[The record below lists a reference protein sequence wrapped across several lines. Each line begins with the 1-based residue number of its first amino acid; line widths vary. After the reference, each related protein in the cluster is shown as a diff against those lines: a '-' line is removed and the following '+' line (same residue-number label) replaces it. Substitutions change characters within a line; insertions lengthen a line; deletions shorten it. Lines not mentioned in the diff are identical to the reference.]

1 VTNAPSRQPITT
13 VRDFSAGE
21 TTLAKARHL
30 ARAVSLMALSAA
42 RSVDTAGGWI
52 RFAYYH
58 HVFDD
63 ERRDFARQLTY
74 MAGLG
79 DFISLDDPVA
89 MLASGEPIDGRYVCL
104 SFDDGF
110 KNWFTNAMPILV
122 DHKAMAAFFLVT
134 GFIGTSVDG
143 DREKLLG
150 FYESGDLL
158 MEFLTWDDCRKMTD
172 AGMTIGSHT
181 INHVHLADLGEDA
194 ARAEMKGSKDAIEAE
209 LGRACDHFCCPFG
222 RENIDYLPG
231 RDPELAGR
239 VGYKS
244 FLTGHRGAMHQS
256 GNPMNVRRDHL
267 LAGWG
272 NYQIKYFFAS

>member
-1 VTNAPSRQPITT
+1 VTNAPSRQPVTT

-42 RSVDTAGGWI
+42 RSVDAAGGWI
-52 RFAYYH
+52 RFPYYH

-79 DFISLDDPVA
+79 DFISLDDAVA
-89 MLASGEPIDGRYVCL
+89 MLASDEPIDGRYVCL

-122 DHKAMAAFFLVT
+122 DHKATAAFFLVT

-158 MEFLTWDDCRKMTD
+158 MEFLTWDDCRKMAE

-181 INHVHLADLGEDA
+181 INHVHLADLDEDA
-194 ARAEMKGSKDAIEAE
+194 ARAEMKGSKEAIEAE

-231 RDPELAGR
+231 RDPDIAAKL
-239 VGYKS
+239 GYKS
-244 FLTGHRGAMHQS
+244 FLSGHRGAMHQS

-272 NYQIKYFFAS
+272 NYQIKYFFTS